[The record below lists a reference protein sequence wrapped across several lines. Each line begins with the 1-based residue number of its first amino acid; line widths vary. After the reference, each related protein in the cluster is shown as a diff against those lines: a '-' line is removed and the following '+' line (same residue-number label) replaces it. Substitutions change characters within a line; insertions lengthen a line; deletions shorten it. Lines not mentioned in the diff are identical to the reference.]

1 MSVLKITLT
10 EDMLKLISNIH
21 YGEVPQLDSSRHT
34 VAYGI
39 DFNSLYGGSTL
50 EDVAYII
57 GRYDEHIPGTEED
70 ALGADFP
77 KELKDYMFNMHVY
90 IVDHIQDIEELV
102 HWFSN
107 KGGLKPGTYKC
118 KNHERIWEREED

>member
-50 EDVAYII
+50 EDVA
-57 GRYDEHIPGTEED
+57 
-70 ALGADFP
+70 
-77 KELKDYMFNMHVY
+77 
-90 IVDHIQDIEELV
+90 
-102 HWFSN
+102 
-107 KGGLKPGTYKC
+107 
-118 KNHERIWEREED
+118 

>member
-1 MSVLKITLT
+1 MSILKITLT

-21 YGEVPQLDSSRHT
+21 YGEVPQLDSKRNT
-34 VAYGI
+34 LAYGI

-50 EDVAYII
+50 EDVAYIL
-57 GRYDEHIPGTEED
+57 GRYDEHIPGTENNF
-70 ALGADFP
+70 LGADFP
-77 KELKDYMFNMHVY
+77 KGLKDYMLEMHMY

-107 KGGLKPGTYKC
+107 KGGLQPGTYKC
-118 KNHERIWEREED
+118 KSNERLWEREE

>member
-77 KELKDYMFNMHVY
+77 KELKDYMFNIHVY

-118 KNHERIWEREED
+118 KSNERIWEREED

>member
-77 KELKDYMFNMHVY
+77 KELKDYMFDMHVY

-118 KNHERIWEREED
+118 KSNERIWEREED

>member
-118 KNHERIWEREED
+118 KSHERIWEREED

>member
-1 MSVLKITLT
+1 MAIIKITLT

-21 YGEVPQLDSSRHT
+21 YGEVPQLDSNRKT

-50 EDVAYII
+50 EDVAYIL
-57 GRYDEHIPGTEED
+57 GRYNEHIPGTEED
-70 ALGADFP
+70 FLGADFP
-77 KELKDYMFNMHVY
+77 KEAKEYMLGLHMY
-90 IVDHIQDIEELV
+90 IVDHIVDIEELV
-102 HWFSN
+102 HWFAN

-118 KNHERIWEREED
+118 KSNERLWEREE

>member
-77 KELKDYMFNMHVY
+77 KDLKDYMFNMHVY

-118 KNHERIWEREED
+118 KSHERIWEREED

>member
-57 GRYDEHIPGTEED
+57 GRYDEHIPGTEEE

-118 KNHERIWEREED
+118 KSHERIWEREED